1 MKKFMQILIERLL
14 FNIGSSQSCY
24 PDMTLNNISVSD
36 YLIWRLGEM
45 GMRHI
50 FILPGGGC
58 MYIIDALTR
67 QEKIK
72 AIPLLHEQAVGIAA
86 EAYSQYTGNL
96 GVALVTT
103 GPGGTNAIT
112 ACAAAWTDST
122 PMLFISGQVKT
133 SDNSSVL
140 GLRQL
145 GFQEIPITEVVKPIT
160 KKAVLLKRADDIAT
174 VFENLIDLAKSK
186 RPGPVWLD
194 IPLDIQNQTIFIS
207 KKQMHRQT
215 DTLPPN
221 LAFEVTKL
229 ISALMEAD
237 RPLFLLGNGLR
248 LSGTLD
254 NVEEALRLVGVPAL
268 LTWKMIDFFDEKDC
282 LNAGRP
288 GAIAQPWSN
297 ILQEESDLLICLGAR
312 IDTGQSSYNL
322 EGFAKNAIKY
332 VVDVDSDE
340 LRKFPSKSNYK
351 TLCFDLTHLMPE
363 LLRQLNLSNFNPEKP
378 SLSKWRE
385 RLIELKGKYRM
396 HLIEKSSKGNQV
408 NLYKFI
414 TVLSSA
420 LNSDAVLVPGS
431 SGACSEVVMQS
442 FQVKRGQRV
451 FNSEGLGPMGFG
463 IPAALGACIAGN
475 KRQVICIDGDG
486 GFLMN
491 IQELASVKLHADNII
506 FFVLN
511 NNGYASIK
519 LTHDKLFSG
528 RRLGTDPSTG
538 LALVSTRAVA
548 SAFGFQ
554 YESLKDEATIDKDI
568 ERILAY
574 EASVIVE
581 IFVDPHQITL
591 PRVKTIRDSLGNPL
605 PADMK
610 VMDF

>member
-1 MKKFMQILIERLL
+1 
-14 FNIGSSQSCY
+14 
-24 PDMTLNNISVSD
+24 MTRKDISVSD
-36 YLIWRLGEM
+36 YLIWKLGEM
-45 GMRHI
+45 GLRHI
-50 FILPGGGC
+50 FVLPGGGC
-58 MYIIDALTR
+58 MYLIDALTR
-67 QEKIK
+67 QDSIK
-72 AIPLLHEQAVGIAA
+72 AIPMLHEQGVGIAA

-133 SDNSSVL
+133 SDNSSAL

-145 GFQEIPITEVVKPIT
+145 GFQEIPITDIVKPIT
-160 KKAVLLKRADDIAT
+160 KKAILLERANDIAK
-174 VFENLIDLAKSK
+174 VLYNLIALSKSG

-194 IPLDIQNQTIFIS
+194 IPLDIQNQTFSIPVTQLDI
-207 KKQMHRQT
+207 QT
-215 DTLPPN
+215 DPPPPN
-221 LAFEVTKL
+221 LTIEVTKL
-229 ISALMEAD
+229 ISALMESE
-237 RPLFLLGNGLR
+237 RPLFLLGNGIR
-248 LSGTLD
+248 LSGTLAS
-254 NVEEALRLVGVPAL
+254 VEESLRIVGVPAL
-268 LTWKMIDFFDEKDC
+268 LTWKMIDFFDEEDG

-297 ILQEESDLLICLGAR
+297 ILQEEADLLISLGAR

-322 EGFAKNAIKY
+322 KGFAQNAVKY
-332 VVDVDSDE
+332 VIDIDGAE
-340 LRKFPSKSNYK
+340 LRKFPSNSNYK
-351 TLCFDLTHLMPE
+351 PLHFDLKHFIPE
-363 LLRQLNLSNFNPEKP
+363 LLRQLHFSNFSPEKP

-385 RLIELKGKYRM
+385 RLVELKGEYRR
-396 HLIEKSSKGNQV
+396 HLIAKSSEDNQV
-408 NLYKFI
+408 NLYRFI
-414 TVLSSA
+414 TALSSVVKR
-420 LNSDAVLVPGS
+420 DAVLVPGS

-463 IPAALGACIAGN
+463 IPAALGACIAGD

-511 NNGYASIK
+511 NNGYGSIK

-548 SAFGFQ
+548 SAFGFE
-554 YESLKDEATIDKDI
+554 YEALKDEANIEKEI
-568 ERILAY
+568 ERILTN
-574 EASVIVE
+574 ESSVIVE
-581 IFVDPHQITL
+581 VFVDPNQITL
-591 PRVKTIRDSLGNPL
+591 PRVKTMRDNLGNPL
-605 PADMK
+605 PSDMK

>member
-1 MKKFMQILIERLL
+1 MQIPIERPL
-14 FNIGSSQSCY
+14 FTIGSSQSSNQE
-24 PDMTLNNISVSD
+24 MTTRNISVSD
-36 YLIWRLGEM
+36 YVILRLGEM
-45 GMRHI
+45 GLRHI

-58 MYIIDALTR
+58 MYLIDALTR
-67 QEKIK
+67 QEKIE
-72 AIPLLHEQAVGIAA
+72 AIPLLHEQGVGIAA

-96 GVALVTT
+96 GVALVAT

-133 SDNSSVL
+133 SDNSSAL

-145 GFQEIPITEVVKPIT
+145 GFQEIPITDVVKPIT
-160 KKAVLLKRADDIAT
+160 KKAVLLERADDIAT
-174 VFENLIDLAKSK
+174 VFENLIDLAKLG

-194 IPLDIQNQTIFIS
+194 IPLDIQNQTFVIPETQLH
-207 KKQMHRQT
+207 KQT
-215 DTLPPN
+215 APPPPN
-221 LAFEVTKL
+221 LVFEVTKL
-229 ISALMEAD
+229 ISALMESEK
-237 RPLFLLGNGLR
+237 PLFLLGNGIR

-254 NVEEALRLVGVPAL
+254 SVEESLRLVGIPTL
-268 LTWKMIDFFDEKDC
+268 LTWKMIDFFDEEDC

-297 ILQEESDLLICLGAR
+297 ILQEEADLLICLGAR
-312 IDTGQSSYNL
+312 VDTGQSSYNL
-322 EGFAKNAIKY
+322 KGFAQNAIKY
-332 VVDVDSDE
+332 VVDVDSAE
-340 LRKFPSKSNYK
+340 LTKFPSNSNYRP
-351 TLCFDLTHLMPE
+351 LHFDLTHFIPE
-363 LLRQLNLSNFNPEKP
+363 LLRQLHFSNFSPEKP
-378 SLSKWRE
+378 SLLKWRE
-385 RLIELKGKYRM
+385 RLIELKGEYRR
-396 HLIEKSSKGNQV
+396 HLIGKSSKGNQV

-414 TVLSSA
+414 AALSSV
-420 LNSDAVLVPGS
+420 LKPDAVLVPGS
-431 SGACSEVVMQS
+431 SGACSEVVMQA

-463 IPAALGACIAGN
+463 IPAALGACIAGD
-475 KRQVICIDGDG
+475 KRQVVCVDGDG

-511 NNGYASIK
+511 NNGYGSIK

-538 LALVSTRAVA
+538 LALVNTQAVA
-548 SAFGFQ
+548 SAFGFE
-554 YESLKDEATIDKDI
+554 YEALKDEANIEKEI
-568 ERILAY
+568 ERILAN
-574 EASVIVE
+574 ESSVIVE
-581 IFVDPHQITL
+581 IFVDPNQITL
-591 PRVKTIRDSLGNPL
+591 PRVKTMRDNLGNPL

>member
-1 MKKFMQILIERLL
+1 
-14 FNIGSSQSCY
+14 
-24 PDMTLNNISVSD
+24 MTTKNISVSD
-36 YLIWRLGEM
+36 YLIWKLGEI
-45 GMRHI
+45 GLGHI

-58 MYIIDALTR
+58 MYLIDALTR

-133 SDNSSVL
+133 SDNSSAL

-160 KKAVLLKRADDIAT
+160 KKAVRIEGANNFVT
-174 VFENLIDLAKSK
+174 VFENLLELSKSD

-194 IPLDIQNQTIFIS
+194 IPLDIQNQVCLIPE
-207 KKQMHRQT
+207 KQWHRQT
-215 DTLPPN
+215 DPPPPN
-221 LAFEVTKL
+221 LASEVTDL
-229 ISALMEAD
+229 ISVLTESE
-237 RPLFLLGNGLR
+237 RPLFLLGNGIR

-254 NVEEALRLVGVPAL
+254 SVEKSLRLVGIPTL
-268 LTWKMIDFFDEKDC
+268 LTWKMIDFFDEEDS

-297 ILQEESDLLICLGAR
+297 ILQEEADLLICLGAR

-322 EGFAKNAIKY
+322 KGFAQNAIKY
-332 VVDVDSDE
+332 VVDVDSAE
-340 LRKFPSKSNYK
+340 LKKFPSNSNYR
-351 TLCFDLTHLMPE
+351 LLNFDLTYFIPE
-363 LLRQLNLSNFNPEKP
+363 LLRQLHFSNFSSENK

-385 RLIELKGKYRM
+385 RLIELKCEYRRK
-396 HLIEKSSKGNQV
+396 LIEKSSKGNQV

-414 TVLSSA
+414 AALSSA
-420 LNSDAVLVPGS
+420 LKSDAVLVPGS

-463 IPAALGACIAGN
+463 VPAALGACIAGD

-511 NNGYASIK
+511 NNGYGSIK

-538 LALVSTRAVA
+538 LALVNTRAVA
-548 SAFGFQ
+548 TAFGFE
-554 YESLKDEATIDKDI
+554 YEALRDEANI
-568 ERILAY
+568 EKKIEKILASKS
-574 EASVIVE
+574 SVIVE
-581 IFVDPHQITL
+581 VFVDPNQITL
-591 PRVKTIRDSLGNPL
+591 PRVKTVRDNLGNPL

>member
-1 MKKFMQILIERLL
+1 MRKLIQVPIERLL
-14 FNIGSSQSCY
+14 FAIGSSGNNY
-24 PDMTLNNISVSD
+24 PEIAMKNISVAD
-36 YLIWRLGEM
+36 YLFCRLGEL
-45 GMRHI
+45 GLRHI

-58 MYIIDALTR
+58 MYLIDALTR

-86 EAYSQYTGNL
+86 EAYSQYAGNL

-133 SDNSSVL
+133 SDIGSTL

-145 GFQEIPITEVVKPIT
+145 GFQELPITDVVKPIT
-160 KKAVLLKRADDIAT
+160 KKAICLERANDIAI
-174 VFENLIDLAKSK
+174 VFEELIDLTKSG

-194 IPLDIQNQTIFIS
+194 IPLDIQNQTFSIPETQLHI
-207 KKQMHRQT
+207 QT
-215 DTLPPN
+215 DPPPTD
-221 LAFEVTKL
+221 LTIEVTKL
-229 ISALMEAD
+229 ISSLMESEK
-237 RPLFLLGNGLR
+237 PLFLLGNGIR
-248 LSGTLD
+248 LSGTLAS
-254 NVEEALRLVGVPAL
+254 VEESLRIVGVPAL
-268 LTWKMIDFFDEKDC
+268 LTWKMIDFFDEEDS

-297 ILQEESDLLICLGAR
+297 ILQEEADLLISLGAR

-322 EGFAKNAIKY
+322 TGFAQNAVKY
-332 VVDVDSDE
+332 VIDIDGAE
-340 LRKFPSKSNYK
+340 LRKFPSNSNYK
-351 TLCFDLTHLMPE
+351 PLHFDLKHFIPE
-363 LLRQLNLSNFNPEKP
+363 LLRQLHFSNFSPEKP

-385 RLIELKGKYRM
+385 RLIELKREYRR
-396 HLIEKSSKGNQV
+396 HLIAKSSEGNQV
-408 NLYKFI
+408 NLYRFI
-414 TVLSSA
+414 TALSSVVKR
-420 LNSDAVLVPGS
+420 DAVLVPGS
-431 SGACSEVVMQS
+431 SGACSEVMMQC

-463 IPAALGACIAGN
+463 IPAALGACIAGD

-511 NNGYASIK
+511 NNGYGSIK

-548 SAFGFQ
+548 SAFGFE
-554 YESLKDEATIDKDI
+554 YEALKDEASIEKEI
-568 ERILAY
+568 ERILTN

-581 IFVDPHQITL
+581 VFVDPNQITL
-591 PRVKTIRDSLGNPL
+591 PRVKTMRDNLGNPL
-605 PADMK
+605 PSDMK